1 MERHFRRL
9 ATPLLFALVTTGALA
24 DDIEIYTGPGDV
36 PGCVAGDIDAL
47 GATLLAP
54 AVLLDGSDPLAHA
67 DTLYFT
73 VFRPGAGALWPG
85 NVKNYRI
92 VGGAD
97 GGEGPIIV
105 DARGAD
111 AIDPATGLIRDT
123 ATSLWTP
130 PRLAPDGG
138 DPRRG
143 GLASRLF
150 DHDGDESPIAAS
162 RERSVFTY
170 TATAGAGGTITDLT
184 DPANALH
191 EDNAHLPDV
200 NEHGRIT
207 RTMLGRPGMAADAF
221 IERLRWAR
229 GVDVT
234 DHDDDG
240 DADEGR
246 ALIGASLHAAPLI
259 VPYGGGGDAL
269 FLASSDGFVHAAR
282 LEGPEGRRLAG
293 WSWMPPD
300 QLARI
305 DRMFADRPT
314 GGFDHGLDGPLDAWI
329 ADGGVD
335 GDSAGASAPGRVT
348 LYLGQRR
355 GGRHYHALDVTDFDR
370 PAFLWS
376 IVGGPALPR
385 LGQTWSRPRHT
396 VIADYRHGA
405 TAPTPRHVL
414 IVGGGYDTRQDDYGA
429 RAPDSV
435 GNAVFMLDALT
446 GEVLWWAGGTR
457 GAGDTAPDLALADM
471 NYSIPGDIR
480 LIDVDGDG
488 VTDRFYAADT
498 GGQLWR
504 FDIAPRPGN
513 LAGRITGGR
522 IADLQRPSAHA
533 GPPPEA
539 DNRRFYHPPDVA
551 LVTPPG
557 GAPYHA
563 LAIGSGYRAH
573 PADTEVDDRIYVV
586 NDHDIDGPPRDA
598 AGDVVYHTRFEG
610 DLLDVSAGIVEDAL
624 SVEERKRL
632 AAGWF
637 IELADPGEKV
647 LGPALTV
654 AGELLVTSYVPA
666 DSDDATA
673 GSPCAPR
680 LGRSRVYA
688 LDILDGSPV
697 ANLAG
702 ETSSIGSGSSSA
714 PAALT
719 AEDRSMDLAA
729 RGIAPPPTVV
739 FTDNP
744 ERPVT
749 IMVGTEP
756 VAPLG
761 YDNDPEAT
769 YWLQREVY

>member
-1 MERHFRRL
+1 MERRLRRL
-9 ATPLLFALVTTGALA
+9 ATPLLFTFLTAGALA
-24 DDIEIYTGPGDV
+24 EDVEIYTGPGDV
-36 PGCVAGDIDAL
+36 PGCVAGDIDAFS
-47 GATLLAP
+47 ATLLAP
-54 AVLLDGSDPLAHA
+54 VVLLDRSDPLAHG
-67 DTLYFT
+67 DTLFFT
-73 VFRPGAGALWPG
+73 VFRPATGPLWPG

-97 GGEGPIIV
+97 GDKGPAIV

-111 AIDPATGLIRDT
+111 AIDPATGFIRDT

-138 DPRRG
+138 DPRHG

-150 DHDGDESPIAAS
+150 DHDGDGRPIADS

-170 TATAGAGGTITDLT
+170 TATAGAGGMITDLT

-191 EDNAHLPDV
+191 EHNAHLPDA
-200 NEHGRIT
+200 NKHGRIT
-207 RTMLGRPGMAADAF
+207 RAMLGRPGLTADAF

-234 DHDDDG
+234 DHDQDG
-240 DADEGR
+240 DVDEGR

-269 FLASSDGFVHAAR
+269 FLASNDGFVHAVR
-282 LEGPEGRRLAG
+282 LEGSAGRRLDG

-305 DRMFADRPT
+305 DRLFADRPT
-314 GGFDHGLDGPLDAWI
+314 GDFDYGLDGPLDAWI
-329 ADGGVD
+329 AGGDADGEPSGTR
-335 GDSAGASAPGRVT
+335 APGRVI

-355 GGRHYHALDVTDFDR
+355 GGRHYHALDVSDFDR

-376 IVGGPALPR
+376 IAGGPALPR

-396 VIADYRHGA
+396 LIADYRRGA
-405 TAPTPRHVL
+405 TTPARRHVL
-414 IVGGGYDTRQDDYGA
+414 IFGGGYDTRQDGYGA

-435 GNAVFMLDALT
+435 GNAVFILDALT
-446 GEVLWWAGGTR
+446 GEVLWWTGGVR
-457 GAGDTAPDLALADM
+457 GAGDTLPDLALADM

-480 LIDVDGDG
+480 LLDIDGDG

-504 FDIAPRPGN
+504 FDIAPEPGD

-522 IADLQRPSAHA
+522 IADLQRPSADA
-533 GPPPEA
+533 GPPTEA
-539 DNRRFYHPPDVA
+539 DNRRFYHPPDVV

-573 PADTEVDDRIYVV
+573 PADTAVSDRIYVV
-586 NDHDIDGPPRDA
+586 KDHDIAGPPRDA
-598 AGDVVYHTRFEG
+598 TGDVVYRTHFEG
-610 DLLDVSAGIVEDAL
+610 DLLDVTAGIVEDAL
-624 SVEERKRL
+624 TVEERELL

-637 IELADPGEKV
+637 IELADTGEKV

-654 AGELLVTSYVPA
+654 AGDVLVTTYVPA
-666 DSDDATA
+666 DPDDAVT
-673 GSPCAPR
+673 GSPCTPR
-680 LGRSRVYA
+680 LGSSRVYA

-697 ANLAG
+697 ADLAG

-719 AEDRSMDLAA
+719 TEDRSMDLAA
-729 RGIAPPPTVV
+729 RGIAPPPAVV

-749 IMVGTEP
+749 VMVGMEP
-756 VAPLG
+756 VAPLR

-769 YWLQREVY
+769 YWLQREAY